1 MNQIEFYWLIVWTH
15 LGGWRN
21 FENDSAYSDCMGGSV
36 ESGSK
41 DKSDVNVWNDKI
53 ESVESD
59 CNLMVDFMEVPMGV
73 GIPETCN

>member
-1 MNQIEFYWLIVWTH
+1 
-15 LGGWRN
+15 
-21 FENDSAYSDCMGGSV
+21 MGGSV

-59 CNLMVDFMEVPMGV
+59 CNLMVDFMELPMGV